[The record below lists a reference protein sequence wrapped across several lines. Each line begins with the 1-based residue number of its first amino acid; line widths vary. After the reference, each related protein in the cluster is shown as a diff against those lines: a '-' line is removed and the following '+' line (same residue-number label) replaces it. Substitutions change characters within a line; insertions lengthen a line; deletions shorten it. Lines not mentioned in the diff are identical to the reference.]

1 MTKKFEEVMIEI
13 IALVEK
19 CLSIFFK
26 VMNFF
31 FISHPQY
38 LLFIIEL
45 AFLGLMI
52 WFNGIFTL
60 WNIYLVIGLIIG
72 AFKLNY
78 LKSIDYGGIL
88 EQLNDTEGKGKSI
101 IKSTPKY
108 YNRYPWYFFILFFFY
123 GYQLTISDD
132 IVNIL
137 GFFFSLFIYICE
149 ALICS
154 TALSPFLFI
163 LLIFGFSTIVV
174 SIGSES
180 TILNWTFLL
189 LFFGT
194 TIGSNFFDK
203 SLVKGRFSKKITDDN
218 LILRKI
224 SYFIGLIFLYLGIT
238 FSESILKSTYYYVH
252 FIGENTSGIS
262 FFQNLVVKCS
272 IFFLL
277 FSVYLGTEKKIMYLI
292 FRFYYRD
299 KTLKNSNSLVKVYLY
314 KEKRWKVKGVKKKPK
329 DIERI
334 GINTYTLKKHYGKI
348 PSSYQVKTKKNNNSV
363 VKVSL
368 YEEKRWKVKRV
379 KKKPRDVERIG
390 IDTYTLKKHNVIYV
404 DKNSE
409 IPEKIKGLREAEG
422 KRILGLVPLSTK
434 ILLLLTI
441 AILPVIYSLDKKVK
455 ADNGTYSICI
465 NSDNIDISDT
475 IEVSGDT
482 IIYNGK
488 AEKFDT
494 RKQSF
499 SMGKIKKN
507 DSNNITIK
515 FYENGED
522 VHYTKLN
529 SSGIPYKL
537 KEKYSGYSKEPGS
550 DKSIFSSGSSTLIFN
565 INENKINNK
574 TKSHHKSFV
583 VIPKDRLDGKAKDNF
598 NKLRS
603 KYKGYYFIF
612 KLNTKYNKNSSNI
625 YVAILSDGGKEIK
638 INELDSS
645 AKDDNHVYN
654 FTGKA
659 E

>member
-1 MTKKFEEVMIEI
+1 M
-13 IALVEK
+13 
-19 CLSIFFK
+19 
-26 VMNFF
+26 
-31 FISHPQY
+31 
-38 LLFIIEL
+38 
-45 AFLGLMI
+45 
-52 WFNGIFTL
+52 
-60 WNIYLVIGLIIG
+60 
-72 AFKLNY
+72 
-78 LKSIDYGGIL
+78 
-88 EQLNDTEGKGKSI
+88 
-101 IKSTPKY
+101 
-108 YNRYPWYFFILFFFY
+108 
-123 GYQLTISDD
+123 
-132 IVNIL
+132 
-137 GFFFSLFIYICE
+137 GFFSSLFLCICE

-163 LLIFGFSTIVV
+163 LLVLGFSTIVV

-180 TILNWTFLL
+180 PILNWTFLL

-203 SLVKGRFSKKITDDN
+203 SLVKGRFSKKITDEN

-224 SYFIGLIFLYLGIT
+224 SYYIGLIFLYLGV
-238 FSESILKSTYYYVH
+238 FLSESILKSTYYVH
-252 FIGENTSGIS
+252 FIGENSSGIS

-272 IFFLL
+272 IFYLL
-277 FSVYLGTEKKIMYLI
+277 FTVYLGTEKKIMYLI

-299 KTLKNSNSLVKVYLY
+299 EKLKINDSLVRVFLDKKKKWRVRRIL
-314 KEKRWKVKGVKKKPK
+314 KKPK
-329 DIERI
+329 KLESIA
-334 GINTYTLKKHYGKI
+334 INTYKGKN
-348 PSSYQVKTKKNNNSV
+348 KNV
-363 VKVSL
+363 F
-368 YEEKRWKVKRV
+368 
-379 KKKPRDVERIG
+379 
-390 IDTYTLKKHNVIYV
+390 YV

-422 KRILGLVPLSTK
+422 KRILGLVPLGTK
-434 ILLLLTI
+434 VWLLLTI
-441 AILPVIYSLDKKVK
+441 AILPVIYSLDKGVKVN
-455 ADNGTYSICI
+455 NGIYHIYS
-465 NSDNIDISDT
+465 NSDNIDNSDT
-475 IEVSGDT
+475 IEISDDT
-482 IIYNGK
+482 IIYKGK
-488 AEKFDT
+488 AETFDT

-522 VHYTKLN
+522 VNYTKLN
-529 SSGIPYKL
+529 SSGIPYIL

-565 INENKINNK
+565 INENKIINK
-574 TKSHHKSFV
+574 TKGDHKSFV
-583 VIPKDRLDGKAKDNF
+583 VIPKDSLDGKAKDEF
-598 NKLRS
+598 NKLSS

-645 AKDDNHVYN
+645 AKDDNYVYS